1 MNICRN
7 ESAEL
12 VGMEINDFKKCLK
25 TLERV
30 KGIEPSYSAWKA
42 AALPLS
48 YTRAPPINYHALPM
62 ASTAIGRFSPRPC
75 SARAGSALNRRRFGT
90 YTAVSINNER
100 R

>member
-1 MNICRN
+1 MLVRMEVQQHRN
-7 ESAEL
+7 
-12 VGMEINDFKKCLK
+12 CLK

-48 YTRAPPINYHALPM
+48 YTRTPGINYHDATA
-62 ASTAIGRFSPRPC
+62 ASTSPAPFPT
-75 SARAGSALNRRRFGT
+75 LNRPAL
-90 YTAVSINNER
+90 AVYSDVSVNNER